1 MKDIL
6 EFRRVMAG
14 TVVEFVFRHGL
25 SNEEKNHLE
34 EILAEMENVSGE
46 KFVILDHEFHLTLI
60 RATKN
65 QLFITVMEAISE
77 VYQQSVSKVIEE
89 TDRETMTKF
98 LLIHRNIYNSI
109 VEKKEDACLAYIKEH
124 YDLAESRL

>member
-1 MKDIL
+1 
-6 EFRRVMAG
+6 MAG

-98 LLIHRNIYNSI
+98 LLIHRNIFNSI